1 MEELKFPD
9 LSVEMERLSKAL
21 TEIGQGFTQ
30 CAEAIGDAFRKVAE
44 QYFSPLVSGIGEY
57 LAELKKD
64 EKDRER
70 ALKLGLVSRRVVDL
84 SYRKDR
90 VGNKNL
96 NRIRKSLALWDKRNK
111 PYKTRTCFT
120 DPVKGDISLENGVI
134 QETGVMDMG

>member
-21 TEIGQGFTQ
+21 TEIGQGFAQ

-57 LAELKKD
+57 LAQVKKD
-64 EKDRER
+64 EADRQR
-70 ALKLGLVSRRVVDL
+70 ALELGLVSRRVVDL

-96 NRIRKSLALWDKRNK
+96 NRVRKFLALWDKRNK
-111 PYKTRTCFT
+111 PHKTRTCFT
-120 DPVKGDISLENGVI
+120 DPVKGDISLENGAI
-134 QETGVMDMG
+134 QKTGVMDMG

>member
-21 TEIGQGFTQ
+21 TKIGQGFAQ
-30 CAEAIGDAFRKVAE
+30 CAKAIGDAFRKVAE
-44 QYFSPLVSGIGEY
+44 LYFSPLVSGISEY

-64 EKDRER
+64 EKDRQR
-70 ALKLGLVSRRVVDL
+70 ALELGLVSRRVVDL

-111 PYKTRTCFT
+111 PHKTRTCFT